1 MGEQWLPFLGSLA
14 PTARRNRNHGEGM
27 DSLSEEQ
34 KSENTVFAQHPLRSR
49 VLAEVHARPFV
60 PIEGSKR
67 ILHFAFMTDYDEA
80 VKARAAL
87 ADFCLKRAC
96 KPPSPDAKQHRVEL
110 DAAVLRWELHGEFT
124 TYTWEFP
131 STTENPRFGKAKPV
145 PFRPGADDLASVMRL
160 LPQPGPLLVAVDLH
174 LLPAAL
180 IGDSWRHLFVP
191 SQSAASEV
199 LGGAAVVVT
208 DFQPDAMG
216 FVRLLILDRKLTPVD
231 AGALVQR
238 LLEVETYRTLA
249 LLGLP
254 KAQDLGPE
262 IRRIENELPRLVQL
276 MRESKGLEAS
286 RILLDRLSALAAELE
301 EGAAQS
307 LYRFGATRAYH
318 ELMSLRL
325 EAIGE
330 RPEPNLPTLAAFLTR
345 RLTPA
350 IRTCAAA
357 EARQDN
363 LSRKLSRAAQLLR
376 TRVDIELESQ
386 NRDLLHNM
394 NERVHL
400 QLRLQQAVKWVSIT
414 AITYYLLSIS
424 HLIFEGLH
432 RKLEIVDPVVAT
444 AAAVPF
450 TLALVLW
457 IFHRIGKRL
466 AERPVP
472 EK

>member
-1 MGEQWLPFLGSLA
+1 
-14 PTARRNRNHGEGM
+14 M
-27 DSLSEEQ
+27 DNLTEDQ
-34 KSENTVFAQHPLRSR
+34 RPANQGFAEHPLRDR

-67 ILHFAFMTDYDEA
+67 ILHFAFMTDHDEA
-80 VKARAAL
+80 AKARAAL
-87 ADFCLKRAC
+87 ADFCLARAC
-96 KPPSPDAKQHRVEL
+96 PPPPPDAKQHRVEL
-110 DAAVLRWELHGEFT
+110 HAAVLRWELHAEFA

-131 STTENPRFGKAKPV
+131 QAVETPRFGKAKPL
-145 PFRPGADDLASVMRL
+145 PFQPSAEELGNLMRF
-160 LPQPGPLLVAVDLH
+160 LPQPGPLLVAVDLR

-180 IGDSWRHLFVP
+180 VGDGWRNLFG
-191 SQSAASEV
+191 SGQLAASEV
-199 LGGAAVVVT
+199 LDGAALVAT
-208 DFQPDAMG
+208 DFQPDMLG
-216 FVRLLILDRKLTPVD
+216 FVRLLVLDRKLTPGD
-231 AGALVQR
+231 AGSLVQR

-254 KAQDLGPE
+254 KALELGPE

-286 RILLDRLSALAAELE
+286 RILLDRLTALAAELE

-325 EAIGE
+325 ESIHE
-330 RPEPNLPTLAAFLTR
+330 CPTSNLPTFAAFLAR

-350 IRTCAAA
+350 IRTCGAT

-363 LSRKLSRAAQLLR
+363 LSRKLARAAQLLR

-386 NRDLLHNM
+386 NRDLLRNM
-394 NERVHL
+394 NERVQL
-400 QLRLQQAVKWVSIT
+400 QLKLQQAVKWVSIA
-414 AITYYLLSIS
+414 AITYYLLSIF

-432 RKLEIVDPVVAT
+432 REVEAFDPVVAT
-444 AAAVPF
+444 AIAVPII
-450 TLALVLW
+450 LPLVLW
-457 IFHRIGKRL
+457 FFHRLGKRL
-466 AERPVP
+466 AEP
-472 EK
+472 

>member
-1 MGEQWLPFLGSLA
+1 M
-14 PTARRNRNHGEGM
+14 
-27 DSLSEEQ
+27 SEE
-34 KSENTVFAQHPLRSR
+34 KKNENAVFVQHPLRGR

-60 PIEGSKR
+60 PVEGPKR
-67 ILHFAFMTDYDEA
+67 ILHFAFMTDDDEA
-80 VKARAAL
+80 AKARAAL
-87 ADFCLKRAC
+87 ADFCLERAC
-96 KPPSPDAKQHRVEL
+96 QPPSPDATQHRVEL
-110 DAAVLRWELHGEFT
+110 HAAVLRWERHGEFT
-124 TYTWEFP
+124 TYTWEFLAAP
-131 STTENPRFGKAKPV
+131 ESARFGKAKPAA
-145 PFRPGADDLASVMRL
+145 FRPSADELASAMRL

-180 IGDSWRHLFVP
+180 IGDNLRRLFAP
-191 SQSAASEV
+191 SQLAASEV
-199 LGGAAVVVT
+199 LGGGAVVAT

-216 FVRLLILDRKLTPVD
+216 CVRLLILDRKLTPVD

-254 KAQDLGPE
+254 KAQELGPK
-262 IRRIENELPRLVQL
+262 IRRIENELPRIMQL

-286 RILLDRLSALAAELE
+286 RILLDRLTALAAELE

-350 IRTCAAA
+350 IRTCASI

-386 NRDLLHNM
+386 NRDLLCNM

-400 QLRLQQAVKWVSIT
+400 QLQLQQAVKGVSIA
-414 AITYYLLSIS
+414 AITYYLLSIL
-424 HLIFEGLH
+424 HILFEGVH
-432 RKLEIVDPVVAT
+432 RKIEALDPIFAT
-444 AAAVPF
+444 AVAVPF
-450 TLALVLW
+450 VLGLVLW
-457 IFHRIGKRL
+457 IVQRRKKQAKTASGSL
-466 AERPVP
+466 
-472 EK
+472 